1 MAKQEAVNIKVTV
14 DSSEAQKET
23 EKLTGGVEKAGKA
36 AQTAEKNAKKAT
48 GAFAT
53 IGNALKSLG
62 IISLVVKGFEFL
74 QGVISK
80 NQKIVDALA
89 IGTEF
94 LSRVLTD
101 FVNFIV
107 NNFGKVVDLFADV
120 FENPQK
126 YIKQLADAIKEN
138 LLERVKS
145 LIEAYG
151 ILGEIIKNV
160 FTGEF
165 DKAGEAAKRFG
176 KEVVDIFVGVDDAF
190 DKGKKV
196 IKDAA
201 GAVTDYAKSTLQ
213 ASIATVKLRNEA
225 RLAESQAALA
235 AARFKKQAEEQRQI
249 RDDES
254 KSLTERIKANEELA
268 KILDNQLKAEEDAAQ
283 KAVDAAD
290 NELAKNR
297 NNIDLQIAY
306 NQALAQ
312 LEAKREEITGVR
324 SEQLV
329 NTIALQKEL
338 NELAI
343 TAAAAENK
351 LALDQRKYNAD
362 LIKDEKEKLNVKRE
376 IAVDEAAI
384 ELKRLEDNVKA
395 ANEGTTARLQ
405 AEIEYK
411 NKKQAIA
418 NEITTIDEQIAKL
431 AYDRELERIAQQVK
445 AAENLQLTVNQELE
459 IKRKALDEEEKA
471 NQDALDKNLISQ
483 KDYNDKSRALTEARI
498 ALDDKERQNK
508 IDTANAVGQAL
519 NDLSVLVGQQTVAG
533 KAFAIASATINA
545 VLTTM
550 EAYKNGMK
558 IGPIFATISAAI
570 AAASGIANI
579 RKIAAVKIPGA
590 FGGGGGASAP
600 SINTGSAPIQP
611 QAALPTVTQLDNQT
625 INRMGSAANRAYV
638 IESDISNNQE
648 RITRINRAA
657 RLG

>member
-36 AQTAEKNAKKAT
+36 AQTAEKNAKKAS

-74 QGVISK
+74 QGVISR

-101 FVNFIV
+101 FVNFVV

-120 FENPQK
+120 FENPGK
-126 YIKQLADAIKEN
+126 YVKELADAIKEN

-176 KEVVDIFVGVDDAF
+176 KEVLDVFSGVDDSF
-190 DKGKKV
+190 EKGKKV

-201 GAVTDYAKSTLQ
+201 QGVYDYAKSTLQ
-213 ASIATVKLRNEA
+213 ASIATVKLRNDA
-225 RLAESQAALA
+225 KLAESQAELA
-235 AARFKKQAEEQRQI
+235 AAKYKRQAEEQRQI
-249 RDDES
+249 RDDET
-254 KSLTERIKANEELA
+254 KSLTERIAANEKLGEILEKQLAAEELA
-268 KILDNQLKAEEDAAQ
+268 AQ
-283 KAVDAAD
+283 KRVASAAND
-290 NELAKNR
+290 LALNKG
-297 NNIDLQIAY
+297 NIDLQVAY

-329 NTIALQKEL
+329 NGIALQKEL

-431 AYDRELERIAQQVK
+431 AYDRELERISLQVK
-445 AAENLQLTVNQELE
+445 AADELKTQTE
-459 IKRKALDEEEKA
+459 REFDIKRQAYDAEQALLNEALA
-471 NQDALDKNLISQ
+471 NNLISE
-483 KDYNDKSRALTEARI
+483 KEYSDRYTALSKARTQVDI
-498 ALDDKERQNK
+498 EEKQARMDAAMAAADALSNLASIIGEQ
-508 IDTANAVGQAL
+508 TA
-519 NDLSVLVGQQTVAG
+519 AG
-533 KAFAIASATINA
+533 KALAIASATINTINSA
-545 VLTTM
+545 VL
-550 EAYKNGMK
+550 AYQRGLEVPFIGMVL
-558 IGPIFATISAAI
+558 GPVNAAI
-570 AAASGIANI
+570 AAAAGIANI
-579 RKIAAVKIPGA
+579 RKIAAVKVPGA
-590 FGGGGGASAP
+590 SGGGSVP
-600 SINTGSAPIQP
+600 NINTGSAPIQP